1 MTTFDGSMPTLTVEP
16 AQQQIKKKAPSK
28 ASKFYT
34 QDFIDRYYYQ
44 STSDNLRLR
53 ITFGGQYNKCFS

>member
-16 AQQQIKKKAPSK
+16 AQQQIKNKAPSRNLW

-34 QDFIDRYYYQ
+34 EDFIKRYYYQ

-53 ITFGGQYNKCFS
+53 ITFGG